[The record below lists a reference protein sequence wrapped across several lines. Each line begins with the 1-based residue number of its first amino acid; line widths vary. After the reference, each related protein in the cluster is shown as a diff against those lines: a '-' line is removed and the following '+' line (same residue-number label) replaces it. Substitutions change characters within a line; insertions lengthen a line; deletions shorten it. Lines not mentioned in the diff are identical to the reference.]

1 MIMMTMMMMMMMMM
15 TVGLRDHDR
24 DDLDEGGVLHV
35 YGKTANTGNTIGP
48 ENKEMIVMI
57 KMAHTAAT
65 EIEEGLSERSE
76 IRVPSSTKLS
86 FFL

>member
-1 MIMMTMMMMMMMMM
+1 M
-15 TVGLRDHDR
+15 
-24 DDLDEGGVLHV
+24 LHV

-65 EIEEGLSERSE
+65 GIEEGLSERSE
-76 IRVPSSTKLS
+76 IQVLSSKKL
-86 FFL
+86 

>member
-1 MIMMTMMMMMMMMM
+1 MMTMMTMMMMMM
-15 TVGLRDHDR
+15 TVGLRDHDC

-48 ENKEMIVMI
+48 DIILMI

-76 IRVPSSTKLS
+76 IGVPSSTKL
-86 FFL
+86 

>member
-1 MIMMTMMMMMMMMM
+1 MMTMMMMMMMMM

-48 ENKEMIVMI
+48 GNKEVI
-57 KMAHTAAT
+57 KVAHTAAT

-76 IRVPSSTKLS
+76 IRMPSSTKL
-86 FFL
+86 